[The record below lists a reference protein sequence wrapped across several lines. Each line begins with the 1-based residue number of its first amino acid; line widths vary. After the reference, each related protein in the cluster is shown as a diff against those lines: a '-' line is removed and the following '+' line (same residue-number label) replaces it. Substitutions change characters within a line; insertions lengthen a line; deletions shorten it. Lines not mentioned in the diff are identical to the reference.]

1 MGFNC
6 LKARATSRRQFTF
19 YHLVPRSS
27 WYSFYRPREDERLS
41 RPWSHPVVLNTGPL
55 VWETS
60 ALTTRP
66 LLHKKG
72 VSKKQYTS
80 QLILGNQGMCPQ
92 YSYYKTF
99 TSHKNWSSPLQEFF
113 TKIPQLWPVVFSVNL
128 KIRALTP
135 RSSHQGK
142 KLYKKDVCKNFAKFT
157 HRKTPV
163 PESLF

>member
-1 MGFNC
+1 M
-6 LKARATSRRQFTF
+6 AEIA
-19 YHLVPRSS
+19 YP
-27 WYSFYRPREDERLS
+27 
-41 RPWSHPVVLNTGPL
+41 LNTIWLKIQDSGFKIQDSRYIQDL
-55 VWETS
+55 
-60 ALTTRP
+60 
-66 LLHKKG
+66 KKG

-135 RSSHQGK
+135 RSSDQGK